1 MLILP
6 SRWQDSA
13 ESLRIDRPQKLSMVK
28 VNKLKKNSIF
38 RLKTIARI
46 MIFVCTMDMKFLAC
60 PISEKLAHFST
71 KIAANV
77 KNQSG

>member
-28 VNKLKKNSIF
+28 VNKLKNIF
-38 RLKTIARI
+38 NFSVENDSENEDFL
-46 MIFVCTMDMKFLAC
+46 FVLWT
-60 PISEKLAHFST
+60 
-71 KIAANV
+71 
-77 KNQSG
+77 